1 MAIKYKGKFYIG
13 RFYLY
18 LEKCD
23 KCFKNVKNSIN
34 SDAIILDKRQYKRYL
49 RKCLKNKLI
58 Y

>member
-1 MAIKYKGKFYIG
+1 MAIKHKGKFYIG

-18 LEKCD
+18 LE
-23 KCFKNVKNSIN
+23 N
-34 SDAIILDKRQYKRYL
+34 AIILDKRQYKRYL